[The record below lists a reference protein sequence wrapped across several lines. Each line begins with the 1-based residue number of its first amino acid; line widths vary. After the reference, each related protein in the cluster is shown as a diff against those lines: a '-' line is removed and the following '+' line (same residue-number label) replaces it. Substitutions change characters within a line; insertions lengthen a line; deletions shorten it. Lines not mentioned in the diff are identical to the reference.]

1 MSVALKTA
9 RTLQASVSN
18 GAGSTTTGGTVN
30 IGTALGLLVTAKI
43 TNGATGPTLPCSF
56 YIEVSVDG
64 SAWKTYSRQDAGT
77 TLSAVYEFTVDL
89 PPATMQVR
97 ARFTGNTGQAVTVE
111 SFGHELTSIA

>member
-1 MSVALKTA
+1 MATANKTA
-9 RTLQASVSN
+9 RTLQSSVSN
-18 GAGSTTTGGTVN
+18 GTGATTTGSAVN
-30 IGTALGLLVTAKI
+30 IGTALGMLVTGKI

-56 YIEVSVDG
+56 YVEVSIDG

-77 TLSAVYEFTVDL
+77 TNAAVYEFTVDL

-97 ARFTGNTGQAVTVE
+97 SKFTGNTAQAVTVE